1 MGDRTLEMISQ
12 AQQGDAAALAGCC
25 GSIIPSCT
33 SI

>member
-1 MGDRTLEMISQ
+1 MGDGTLEKIRL
-12 AQQGDAAALAGCC
+12 AQQGMPRQQLCCC